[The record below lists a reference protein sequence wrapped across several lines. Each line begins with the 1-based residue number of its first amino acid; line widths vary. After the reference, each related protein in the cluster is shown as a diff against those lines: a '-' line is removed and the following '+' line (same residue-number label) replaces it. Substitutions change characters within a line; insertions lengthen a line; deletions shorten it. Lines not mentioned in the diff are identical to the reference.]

1 MEQIEQKYDDLLEVV
16 YDDMNES
23 NKHETG
29 GDKTL
34 EWYGTTGRS
43 VKRGK
48 RKRGRF

>member
-1 MEQIEQKYDDLLEVV
+1 MENFEQNFDDLLEMV
-16 YDDMNES
+16 YGDVNES
-23 NKHETG
+23 NKHQTG

-48 RKRGRF
+48 RKKAHF